1 MCREVPGSLQGPAS
15 AGLLIFATHLITGTG
30 LSQKRW
36 GTWNQGRNWG
46 RGGGSTKKHLKRL
59 QPKDLLLPAT
69 WACWWKFPQFFF
81 WSLIPVLK
89 CSNVYS
95 GFHLVNCENVLY
107 TIKFVGIFYILEF
120 LLLSLIMFP
129 FSFFGVIFICLYLS
143 IFVSL
148 CVYICTW
155 VSGLQHY
162 NLSSLY
168 STQWLVLPP
177 SLNSWP
183 PLPVLC
189 TPQTHFSL
197 SNLTTDLSVRVFCF
211 ILLDVPFSDS

>member
-36 GTWNQGRNWG
+36 GTWNQGRNW
-46 RGGGSTKKHLKRL
+46 RGEVPRSTWKGYSLKTFCC
-59 QPKDLLLPAT
+59 QQHGPADENSLS
-69 WACWWKFPQFFF
+69 FFF

-95 GFHLVNCENVLY
+95 GFHLVSCENVLY

-168 STQWLVLPP
+168 TTQWLVLPP

-197 SNLTTDLSVRVFCF
+197 SNLTTNLSVRVFCF